1 MGVDNNPQIKYTKL
15 FINNEFVSSKSGKK
29 MPVINPA
36 TAEKIAEVDE
46 GSKEDVDIAVAAA
59 RKAFELGSEWRTM
72 DASARGRLLHKLAD
86 AIEAHKEYI
95 ASLETLDNGKSIND
109 ARGDVQFTVDTF
121 RYYAGYADKIHGKT
135 IPADGPVFSF
145 TRIEPIGVCGQII
158 PWNYPVVM
166 VAWKWAPALACGNT
180 LVLKPSEKTPLSA
193 LVLAAL
199 SKEVGFP
206 AGVINVING
215 YGPTVGA
222 AIASHPDIDKI
233 AFTGSTAVGQQIQAM
248 AGQNGAKR
256 VSLEL
261 GGKSPFVVCEDADLD
276 LAVQIAQENCFV
288 NMGQCCCAATRT
300 FVHEAIYDK
309 FVAKSREHAAKRKVG
324 DPFDENTIQGPQV
337 DEIQY
342 KRVLSF
348 IDQGKKEGAKVEF
361 GGGPVEGAKGYFV
374 QPTVFSNVTDDMT
387 IAREEIFGPVQQ
399 ILKFKTMD
407 EVIKRANN
415 TKYGLGS
422 GIFTKD
428 VEKAMQFAQ
437 GIRAGSV
444 WINCYNHFAAQ
455 IPFGGFKMSG
465 HGRELGEDGI
475 QEYCEIK
482 TVTLQLPTKNS

>member
-1 MGVDNNPQIKYTKL
+1 
-15 FINNEFVSSKSGKK
+15 

-36 TAEKIAEVDE
+36 TAEKVAEVDE

-59 RKAFELGSEWRTM
+59 KKAFELGSEWRTM

-109 ARGDVQFTVDTF
+109 ARADVQFTIDTF

-145 TRIEPIGVCGQII
+145 TRIEPVGVCGQII

-166 VAWKWAPALACGNT
+166 LAWKWAPALACGNT
-180 LVLKPSEKTPLSA
+180 LILKPSEKTPLTA

-222 AIASHPDIDKI
+222 AIASHPDIDKV

-256 VSLEL
+256 VSLEM
-261 GGKSPFVVCEDADLD
+261 GGKSPIVICEDADLD
-276 LAVQIAQENCFV
+276 LAVKIAQENCMV
-288 NMGQCCCAATRT
+288 TAGQCCCAATRT
-300 FVHEAIYDK
+300 FVHESIYDK

-324 DPFDENTIQGPQV
+324 DPFDENTIQGPQI

-348 IDQGKKEGAKVEF
+348 IEQGKKEGAKVEF
-361 GGGPVEGAKGYFV
+361 GGGPVEGTKGYFV
-374 QPTVFSNVTDDMT
+374 QPTIFSNVTDDMT
-387 IAREEIFGPVQQ
+387 IAKEEIFGPVQQ
-399 ILKFKTMD
+399 LLKFKTLD

-415 TKYGLGS
+415 TKYGLGA
-422 GIFTKD
+422 GILTKD

-437 GIRAGSV
+437 GVRSGSV
-444 WINCYNHFAAQ
+444 WINCYDIVSVQ
-455 IPFGGFKMSG
+455 TPFGGFKMSG

-475 QEYCEIK
+475 KEYCEVK